1 MTRFMLVLLLVV
13 PLITFAQENKET
25 SKEASS
31 NLRQYYSGKFGFYQP
46 SDGLNNGLMFGIDGI
61 TEFLRYNFILT
72 GAVDFYTKQTIG
84 IFNKDP
90 KPNVLQQAIVLLPLH
105 VNAGMQLFNV
115 PDADSRG
122 YAGVGVGYYLYFYS
136 VEYQTSS
143 GGIIGGFGSQTD
155 SKNGGNIFGSVF
167 LRLLIGKVFVEPRFY
182 LAAKKEDTVGGGH
195 QFVINPSGF
204 AVTFGFQY
212 H

>member
-1 MTRFMLVLLLVV
+1 MKRFTLAIVFALPLVA
-13 PLITFAQENKET
+13 FAQEQKEP
-25 SKEASS
+25 SKEAS

-72 GAVDFYTKQTIG
+72 GAIDFYTKQTIG

-90 KPNVLQQAIVLLPLH
+90 KPNVLQQAVVLLPLH

-115 PDADSRG
+115 QDADSRG
-122 YAGVGVGYYLYFYS
+122 YAGVGIGYYLYFYS

-143 GGIIGGFGSQTD
+143 GGILGGIGSQTD
-155 SKNGGNIFGSVF
+155 SKNRGNLFGSVF
-167 LRLLIGKVFVEPRFY
+167 LRLLIGKIFVEPRFY
-182 LAAKKEDTVGGGH
+182 LAVKKEDTVSGGH
-195 QFVINPSGF
+195 QFIVNPSGF
-204 AVTFGFQY
+204 AVTLGFQY